1 MSANPTGSEDQT
13 ISGFIIGGGLK
24 LAEISL
30 FLCYAAGS
38 GFPIKCS
45 GPGRGVSN
53 RRAHKCTCTY
63 TYIYIYIYMGVYI
76 YMYTYICIYIY
87 IYVYIHAKIR
97 KHKAIPDVA

>member
-63 TYIYIYIYMGVYI
+63 TYIYIYIYMCVCVRMYVYIYI
-76 YMYTYICIYIY
+76 YMYVCECMHSCMS
-87 IYVYIHAKIR
+87 V
-97 KHKAIPDVA
+97 